1 MATLVG
7 RLSENPTAAEPGA
20 NDPSSDLAIRYRNQA
35 IWLSLRGRFTESESF
50 SREALRLRPNDVDIL
65 NELGV
70 AVWQQGRAGE
80 AEAIY
85 RRACEIG
92 PNDFRVLTNLGL
104 ALYSLRRIDEAGE
117 ALRRALELKPDLF
130 DAVMNLGLV
139 CSDRGEFD
147 EAARLLSRALELR
160 PGSAEVLQNI
170 GMNLSRQGR
179 WDEALPFVEEA
190 AKLNP
195 GVPEVRR
202 NLAYTLLCCGDY
214 ARAWPEHEW
223 RLQCV
228 PYEGYR
234 VNRPTW
240 NGEDFPGR
248 SLLVHAEAG
257 FGDTIQF
264 VRFTS
269 LVKRR
274 GGHVML
280 LCPTPLLRLLAR
292 CDGVDMAFDGTSFIP
307 DCHIQVPMLSL
318 PGVFGTTL
326 ETVPARVPYL
336 ATDSSLVANWQ
347 CELTRALADCSRE
360 RCGDTAAGPRARP
373 FLIGIAWQGNPTRR
387 MDNWRSFPLNALAP
401 LAAVP
406 GIRLVNLQVDHGLD
420 QLRGCAGELPL
431 IDLLGARKR
440 DFAETA
446 ALMTGLDLVIAPD
459 TAVAHLAG
467 ALGLPVWVGL
477 CAMGDWRYPHRR
489 NDTPWYPTMRLFRQ
503 SKHGDWEGVF
513 GDMKMALE
521 RMLASAPSERR
532 LADRPRIS

>member
-1 MATLVG
+1 METLVG
-7 RLSENPTAAEPGA
+7 RRSENSTAAQPSV
-20 NDPSSDLAIRYRNQA
+20 NDPNSDPAIRYRNQA
-35 IWLSLRGRFTESESF
+35 IWLSRRGRFAESEGF
-50 SREALRLRPNDVDIL
+50 SREALRLRPDDVDIL

-70 AVWQQGRAGE
+70 AVWQQGRPVE

-85 RRACEIG
+85 RRARAIHAD
-92 PNDFRVLTNLGL
+92 DFRVLTNLGL
-104 ALYSLRRIDEAGE
+104 ALYTMRRVDEAGDS
-117 ALRRALELKPDLF
+117 LRRALELKPGLF

-139 CSDRGEFD
+139 RSDQAEFD
-147 EAARLLSRALELR
+147 EAAQLLFHALELR
-160 PGSAEVLQNI
+160 PGSADVLQNI

-179 WDEALPFVEEA
+179 WDEALPFVEAA

-195 GVPEVRR
+195 GIPPEVRR

-223 RLQCV
+223 RLQCL

-234 VNRPTW
+234 VNRPFW
-240 NGEDFPGR
+240 SGDDFRGR

-274 GGHVML
+274 GGQVML

-292 CDGVDMAFDGTSFIP
+292 CEGVDMAFDGTSFCP

-318 PGVFGTTL
+318 AGIFETTL

-336 ATDSSLVANWQ
+336 TTDASLVDHWRN
-347 CELTRALADCSRE
+347 ELAHALAADSRRHE
-360 RCGDTAAGPRARP
+360 ARGAVGSRAKP
-373 FLIGIAWQGNPTRR
+373 LLIGIAWQGNPTRR

-406 GIRLVNLQVDHGLD
+406 GVRLVNLQVDHGLD
-420 QLRGCAGELPL
+420 QLCGWAGELPL
-431 IDLLGARKR
+431 IDLLRARKR

-446 ALMTGLDLVIAPD
+446 ALMTELDLVIAPD

-467 ALGLPVWVGL
+467 GLGLPVWVGV
-477 CAMGDWRYPHRR
+477 CAMGDWRYPHGR

-503 SKHGDWEGVF
+503 SKHGDWKGVF
-513 GDMKMALE
+513 AGMKTALE
-521 RMLASAPSERR
+521 RLLASA
-532 LADRPRIS
+532 